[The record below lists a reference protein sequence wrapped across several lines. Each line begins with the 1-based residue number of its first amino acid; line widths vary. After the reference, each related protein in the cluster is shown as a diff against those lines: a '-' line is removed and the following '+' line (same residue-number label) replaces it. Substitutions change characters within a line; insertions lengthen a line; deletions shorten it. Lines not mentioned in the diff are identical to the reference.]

1 MPWLLLTIIVALA
14 LCGLAW
20 LVRSGSHG
28 IWLVAISAESGLVA
42 VGLFAFAYAGYL
54 GGTLLSLVTLGTL
67 LHPAVARS
75 FAASRRWDPSADE
88 SPVLANGAVLADS
101 TALTGGAGD
110 AL

>member
-1 MPWLLLTIIVALA
+1 MPWLLLTIVLAVA

-28 IWLVAISAESGLVA
+28 TWLVAISVESGMVA
-42 VGLFAFAYAGYL
+42 VGLFSFAYAGYL

-75 FAASRRWDPSADE
+75 FAVSRRWQHSADE
-88 SPVLANGAVLADS
+88 SPVLADS
-101 TALTGGAGD
+101 AALQGGAGD